1 MKYTLEQKEYARQRR
16 NYLARQRYHLKKQGY
31 EGSAYK
37 DIYERIKLD
46 VPIAKEITST
56 EKLEKINQQI
66 FEGQGKVELIDYIDA
81 YRNAHYNEIYSSSDY
96 EEDYEDNEYDNYV
109 SDYSSQNPYNE
120 ESVQTLDDTAFE
132 RFFDETEYGSY
143 VFKLTG
149 EIFTSR
155 VEAEYFFISEFDLND
170 AITEGETII
179 SWIFSVINNLE
190 DLKASDPSVSY
201 MGGEMISDILLP
213 ILVENR
219 DALCLKIHNESENIM
234 QLVEVA
240 VRYSTDDSQDR
251 ALTELSK
258 LLEVT
263 PDIEKA
269 LSDYLNYTKGS
280 TSTSEVYTGDY
291 DSGFTDL

>member
-1 MKYTLEQKEYARQRR
+1 MKYTPEQKEYARQRR

-37 DIYERIKLD
+37 EIYERIKFD
-46 VPIAKEITST
+46 VPIAKEITNT
-56 EKLEKINQQI
+56 EKLQNINKQI
-66 FEGQGKVELIDYIDA
+66 FEGNAHVELIDYIDA
-81 YRNAHYNEIYSSSDY
+81 YRNEHYNY
-96 EEDYEDNEYDNYV
+96 YEDHDEYDDYV
-109 SDYSSQNPYNE
+109 SDYSTQNPYNE
-120 ESVQTLDDTAFE
+120 ESVQTLDDTTFD
-132 RFFDETEYGSY
+132 RFFEETEYGSY

-251 ALTELSK
+251 ALTELSN

-280 TSTSEVYTGDY
+280 TSTSQVYTGDY